1 MIFKKTDKS
10 NYSIKTYSRGMRYG
24 ENGVSCSRQIHIFWL
39 FIDLNQGG
47 YAEWKTGTNET
58 LCWKKKL
65 KFQNNAKKIV
75 QFAKIKYN
83 KIEVLY
89 TQL

>member
-47 YAEWKTGTNET
+47 YAE
-58 LCWKKKL
+58 
-65 KFQNNAKKIV
+65 
-75 QFAKIKYN
+75 
-83 KIEVLY
+83 
-89 TQL
+89 